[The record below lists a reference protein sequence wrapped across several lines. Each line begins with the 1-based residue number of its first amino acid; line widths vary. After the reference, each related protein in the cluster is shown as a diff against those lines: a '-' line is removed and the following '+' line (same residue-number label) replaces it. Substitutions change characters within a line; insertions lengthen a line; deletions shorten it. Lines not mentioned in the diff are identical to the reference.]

1 MDISKRNYYK
11 NSLQTEISSFDLEET
26 ILEENHACNPKN
38 VHELVGRA
46 AAAQWF
52 LSQIVCLAPK

>member
-1 MDISKRNYYK
+1 MNEIRYEIILDISKRNYYK

-26 ILEENHACNPKN
+26 ILEENHTCNPKN

-46 AAAQWF
+46 AAAQ
-52 LSQIVCLAPK
+52 